1 MQDKMVRH
9 VFFFWPIISEKGV
22 ILYQLEGVF
31 FKCYRSVNNML
42 VLYWDFVLDI
52 LCDERIETEL
62 AFSHCDSVLLSVMS
76 RFFEA
81 HFKKIFLWKKE
92 KRLFSL
98 KNQRK
103 ERKSKIWKYDIK
115 RGYGAFREKSEWN
128 LEMSLDFT
136 LERFAVQYQFSSHW
150 LYFSVNVMYPLI
162 FV

>member
-1 MQDKMVRH
+1 MVIN
-9 VFFFWPIISEKGV
+9 FSW
-22 ILYQLEGVF
+22 ILLPVGGWSLLFPRREF
-31 FKCYRSVNNML
+31 CKCYRSVNNML

-52 LCDERIETEL
+52 LCDERIETGL

-81 HFKKIFLWKKE
+81 HFKKIFLWKEE

-150 LYFSVNVMYPLI
+150 LYFSVNVMCPLI